1 MKLNK
6 ISALLAFLSISTLP
20 ASAIYI
26 GASAGY
32 FFDADDEFFA
42 VRIGVP
48 GSESGRFS
56 HNFELEALTLSF
68 SDADLSKRLR
78 PITANYRGVFNL
90 NESLGIY
97 AGLGLGLA
105 NVQASRDGERQSDV
119 TFSGQAFAGALFNV
133 TSDIQVGA
141 GLRYINADSVKLFG
155 VDERVGD
162 DIAVEL
168 TAGYRF

>member
-6 ISALLAFLSISTLP
+6 VLTLLAFLSVSTLP

-32 FFDADDEFFA
+32 FFDAEDEFYA
-42 VRIGVP
+42 VRVGVP
-48 GSESGRFS
+48 GDESGRFS

-68 SDADLSKRLR
+68 SDSGLSMRLR
-78 PITANYRGVFNL
+78 PITANYRGIFSL

-97 AGLGLGLA
+97 AGVGLGFA
-105 NVQASRDGERQSDV
+105 NVRVSFDGGRQSDV
-119 TFSGQAFAGALFNV
+119 AFSGQVFAGALFNV

-141 GLRYINADSVKLFG
+141 GLRYVNVDEVKLFG
-155 VDERVGD
+155 VQDRVGD